1 VTGRTGPTYVEFAS
15 MGATAAAC
23 VAVGFGGGYW
33 IGEATG
39 AGTTVTFAGLV
50 LGVLAAA
57 AAIYFKIRSYL

>member
-1 VTGRTGPTYVEFAS
+1 